1 MRKFTLRTAIAL
13 SLGIH
18 LVLALFVG
26 LSHLFQSRPALEPV
40 TIDFVTAESSPSEQP
55 KRARPDLTV
64 KTKQIVEQDTKSKND
79 EKPIKEAFLSA
90 KDQRVE
96 KETVARE
103 RGEFRNMKNS
113 KSAASAQS
121 VGSESAEKKTAKGKA
136 TLKDLMA
143 ADPTAELMRR
153 RDQAAEEA
161 AKGGDQQMQA
171 GAEASRTN
179 DYLKNT
185 DQGLETMLNTRE
197 FKYFTYYS
205 RIRRQL
211 SQYWEPKV
219 KEKMNRMF
227 KQGRRIA
234 SDQDHITKLLI
245 VLNEKGTLMKV
256 QVVSESGVSDL
267 DEAATEAFRSAAP
280 FPNPPKGIVEG
291 DGTVKIR
298 WDFVLES

>member
-1 MRKFTLRTAIAL
+1 MRRFNLRTAIGL

-18 LVLALFVG
+18 LVLALFIG
-26 LSHLFQSRPALEPV
+26 LSHLFQAQSALDPV
-40 TIDFVTAESSPSEQP
+40 TIDIVTTEPESPTN
-55 KRARPDLTV
+55 KRTRPDRIP
-64 KTKQIVEQDTKSKND
+64 KTKQIVEQDEKLANK

-103 RGEFRNMKNS
+103 RGEFRNLKDS

-121 VGSESAEKKTAKGKA
+121 VGKNDGEKKQARGKA

-143 ADPTAELMRR
+143 ADPTAELLRR
-153 RDQAAEEA
+153 RDQQEA
-161 AKGGDQQMQA
+161 DAKGGDQQVKA
-171 GAEASRTN
+171 GADASRTN
-179 DYLKNT
+179 DYLKDT

-245 VLNEKGTLMKV
+245 TLNEKGNLVKV